1 MAKENLYDLD
11 PLMIEGNL
19 EDWVMDKCEDWRDHF
34 ESNYEQKF
42 DEYYRLW
49 RGIWDPADKMR
60 DSERS
65 RIISPALQQAVESN
79 VAELEEATF
88 GRGKWFDISDDM
100 NDPNRQDVQYLRNK
114 LTEDFEK
121 TKVRK
126 AVAECLINAA
136 VFGTGMG
143 EIIIEEEKEM
153 KPATQPIMDG
163 QLQAVGVSI
172 EDRVVVR
179 LKPIMPQNFLI
190 DPIATS
196 VDDAMGVAIDE
207 FVSLHH
213 VQMLQEQGVY
223 RETLVGTAAPDTNL
237 EPDQD
242 LSIYTDDKVRLTKY
256 YGLVPRD
263 LLEQEVDDVEGDSMY
278 VEAVVV
284 IANGGTLLKAEA
296 NPYMMQDRPVVA
308 FPWDVVPSRFWG
320 RGVCEKGYNS
330 QKALDTEIRARIDA
344 LALTIHPMLAIDATR
359 LPRGAKPEIRP
370 GKMILTNG
378 DPREVLQPFNFGQ
391 VGQVTFAQAAALQQ
405 MVQQATGAVDSAGIA
420 GQVNGE
426 ATAAGISM
434 SLGAIIKRH
443 KRTLINFQQSFL
455 LPFVKKAAYRY
466 MQFDPDNYPVAD
478 YKFNAS
484 STLGI
489 IAREYEVTQL
499 VQLLQTMKQDS
510 PLYPVLIQSII
521 DNMNL
526 SNREELIASL
536 QQASQPNPQA
546 QQMAQA
552 AQQAQ
557 LQFQQS
563 QTAALTAQ
571 AQESQARAQ
580 KYAVEAQLAPQEL
593 EIEKIEAITRNLRE
607 GDQDDKEFERR
618 LKVAQT
624 LLKEKEVASRAN
636 DSKRVPTTSQPDQRS
651 VQRPVQPAGNFG
663 GEGQGFGGPNSMSN
677 VKKDSRLERA
687 GVSGYNKPKRTPN
700 HPKEVSRSGCQGR
713 RQS

>member
-1 MAKENLYDLD
+1 MAEELFSPD
-11 PLMIEGNL
+11 PLMIEESL
-19 EDWVMDKCEDWRDHF
+19 EEWVMTKCENWRDHY
-34 ESNYEQKF
+34 ESNYEQRF
-42 DEYYRLW
+42 EEYYRLW
-49 RGIWDPADKMR
+49 RGQWDPADSER
-60 DSERS
+60 SSERS

-88 GRGKWFDISDDM
+88 GRGKWFDISDDT
-100 NDPNRQDVQYLRNK
+100 NDPNKQDILYLRKK
-114 LTEDFEK
+114 LTEDFEAC
-121 TKVRK
+121 KVRK

-136 VFGTGMG
+136 VFGTGIG
-143 EIIIEEEKEM
+143 EITLEEIKEM
-153 KPATQPIMDG
+153 APATEPIMDG

-172 EDRVVVR
+172 TDRVVVK
-179 LKPIMPQNFLI
+179 LKPVLPQNFLI
-190 DPIATS
+190 DPVATS
-196 VDDAMGVAIDE
+196 IEDAMGVAVDE
-207 FVSLHH
+207 FVSKHSVEL
-213 VQMLQEQGVY
+213 LQEQGVY
-223 RETLVGTAAPDTNL
+223 REAYIESAAPDSDL

-242 LSIYTDDKVRLTKY
+242 LTLYNDDKVRLTKY
-256 YGLVPRD
+256 YGLVPRE
-263 LLEQEVDDVEGDSMY
+263 LLEAEDVDVEEDSKY
-278 VEAVVV
+278 VEAIVVV
-284 IANGGTLLKAEA
+284 ANGGTLLKAEA

-308 FPWDVVPSRFWG
+308 FPWDVVPGRFWG

-330 QKALDTEIRARIDA
+330 QKALDTELRARIDA
-344 LALTIHPMLAIDATR
+344 LSLTIHPMMAIDATR

-391 VGQVTFAQAAALQQ
+391 VGQITFAQAASLQQ

-455 LPFVKKAAYRY
+455 LPFVTKAAHRY
-466 MQFDPDNYPVAD
+466 MQFDPENYPVAD
-478 YKFNAS
+478 YKFNAT

-526 SNREELIASL
+526 SNREELIATM

-546 QQMAQA
+546 QQMAMQ

-557 LQFQQS
+557 LEFQQS
-563 QTAALTAQ
+563 QTAALAAQ
-571 AQESQARAQ
+571 AAESQARAA
-580 KYAVEAQLAPQEL
+580 KYAMETQLAPEEL
-593 EIEKIEAITRNLRE
+593 QIEKIEAITRNLKE
-607 GDQDDKEFERR
+607 GDQEDKEFERR
-618 LKVAQT
+618 LKVADR
-624 LLKEKEVASRAN
+624 LLKENQLKGKSTN
-636 DSKRVPTTSQPDQRS
+636 DNDTNRNEQLPQTDQRG
-651 VQRPVQPAGNFG
+651 VQGPVRQIGATPSPFRQFG
-663 GEGQGFGGPNSMSN
+663 GEG
-677 VKKDSRLERA
+677 
-687 GVSGYNKPKRTPN
+687 
-700 HPKEVSRSGCQGR
+700 
-713 RQS
+713 